1 MDSFI
6 LKLDPSFTSNIIFFV
21 FMVYALLLLIL
32 IHGKKSERKIFFDDI
47 ISYRERVTIM
57 EIGRINRKSPVK
69 QDRRVVSEKKDFSQ
83 SFNQAKER
91 KSEEQLNQMIEEI
104 HKKGN
109 RLVITKTYGDVI
121 AYKKLIKE
129 YLESILKF
137 MYDTKKD
144 ISFWQT
150 QYFITIDT
158 IDQKLEE
165 ITKSLLKGEGDNL
178 NIAASIDEIQGLIV
192 DIYR

>member
-1 MDSFI
+1 
-6 LKLDPSFTSNIIFFV
+6 
-21 FMVYALLLLIL
+21 
-32 IHGKKSERKIFFDDI
+32 
-47 ISYRERVTIM
+47 M

>member
-1 MDSFI
+1 
-6 LKLDPSFTSNIIFFV
+6 
-21 FMVYALLLLIL
+21 
-32 IHGKKSERKIFFDDI
+32 
-47 ISYRERVTIM
+47 M
-57 EIGRINRKSPVK
+57 EVGRINRKGIIQ

-91 KSEEQLNQMIEEI
+91 RSEEQLKEMIEEI

-109 RLVITKTYGDVI
+109 RLVVTKTYGDVV
-121 AYKKLIKE
+121 AYKKMIKE

-137 MYDTKKD
+137 MYNTKKD

-150 QYFITIDT
+150 QYFITVDT
-158 IDQKLEE
+158 IDAKLEE
-165 ITKSLLKGEGDNL
+165 LTTALLKGETDNL
-178 NIAASIDEIQGLIV
+178 NIASSIDEIQGLIV

>member
-1 MDSFI
+1 MGKKVRKYFLNNDI
-6 LKLDPSFTSNIIFFV
+6 IIF
-21 FMVYALLLLIL
+21 
-32 IHGKKSERKIFFDDI
+32 
-47 ISYRERVTIM
+47 RERVSSM
-57 EIGRINRKSPVK
+57 EIGRINRKTPVK
-69 QDRRVVSEKKDFSQ
+69 QDKKVVSEKRDFSQ
-83 SFNQAKER
+83 SFNQARER
-91 KSEEQLNQMIEEI
+91 KSEEQLKEMIEDI

-158 IDQKLEE
+158 IDQKLEDL
-165 ITKSLLKGEGDNL
+165 TRSLLNGEEENL

>member
-1 MDSFI
+1 
-6 LKLDPSFTSNIIFFV
+6 
-21 FMVYALLLLIL
+21 
-32 IHGKKSERKIFFDDI
+32 
-47 ISYRERVTIM
+47 
-57 EIGRINRKSPVK
+57 
-69 QDRRVVSEKKDFSQ
+69 
-83 SFNQAKER
+83 
-91 KSEEQLNQMIEEI
+91 MIEEI

>member
-1 MDSFI
+1 
-6 LKLDPSFTSNIIFFV
+6 
-21 FMVYALLLLIL
+21 
-32 IHGKKSERKIFFDDI
+32 
-47 ISYRERVTIM
+47 M

-144 ISFWQT
+144 ISFWQI

>member
-1 MDSFI
+1 
-6 LKLDPSFTSNIIFFV
+6 
-21 FMVYALLLLIL
+21 
-32 IHGKKSERKIFFDDI
+32 
-47 ISYRERVTIM
+47 M
-57 EIGRINRKSPVK
+57 EISRINRKSPVK
-69 QDRRVVSEKKDFSQ
+69 QDRRVISEKKDFSQ
-83 SFNQAKER
+83 SFNQARER

-109 RLVITKTYGDVI
+109 RLVVTKTYGDVI

-150 QYFITIDT
+150 QYFITVDT

-165 ITKSLLKGEGDNL
+165 LTKSLLMGEGDNL
-178 NIAASIDEIQGLIV
+178 NIASSIDEIQGLIV

>member
-1 MDSFI
+1 
-6 LKLDPSFTSNIIFFV
+6 
-21 FMVYALLLLIL
+21 
-32 IHGKKSERKIFFDDI
+32 
-47 ISYRERVTIM
+47 M
-57 EIGRINRKSPVK
+57 EVGRINRKGIIQ

-91 KSEEQLNQMIEEI
+91 RSEEQLKEMIEEI

-109 RLVITKTYGDVI
+109 RLVVTKTYGDVV
-121 AYKKLIKE
+121 AYKKMIKE

-137 MYDTKKD
+137 MYNTKKD

-150 QYFITIDT
+150 QYFITVDT
-158 IDQKLEE
+158 IDAKLEE
-165 ITKSLLKGEGDNL
+165 LTTSLLKGETDNL

>member
-1 MDSFI
+1 
-6 LKLDPSFTSNIIFFV
+6 
-21 FMVYALLLLIL
+21 
-32 IHGKKSERKIFFDDI
+32 
-47 ISYRERVTIM
+47 M
-57 EIGRINRKSPVK
+57 EIGRVNRKGIISK
-69 QDRRVVSEKKDFSQ
+69 ERKMISEKKDFSQ
-83 SFNQAKER
+83 SFNQARDR
-91 KSEEQLNQMIEEI
+91 KSEEQLKKMIEDI

-121 AYKKLIKE
+121 AYKKMIKE

-144 ISFWQT
+144 VSFWQT
-150 QYFITIDT
+150 QYFITVDT
-158 IDQKLEE
+158 IDNKLEE
-165 ITKSLLKGEGDNL
+165 LTESLLKGEIENI